1 MMMSKL
7 FLSVAVLAFGSF
19 ISVGGTHAAL
29 RVGDS
34 SVMSLTSSV
43 PKPSCRTCD
52 LYVVPRPGEMTTLD
66 ARPLPPKTYGNGRML
81 RR

>member
-7 FLSVAVLAFGSF
+7 FLSVAVLALGIF
-19 ISVGGTHAAL
+19 ISISGTHAAL
-29 RVGDS
+29 RVGDT

-43 PKPSCRTCD
+43 AKPSCPTCG
-52 LYVVPRPGEMTTLD
+52 LYVVPRPGEMTLD
-66 ARPLPPKTYGNGRML
+66 PQPLPPKAYGNGRML